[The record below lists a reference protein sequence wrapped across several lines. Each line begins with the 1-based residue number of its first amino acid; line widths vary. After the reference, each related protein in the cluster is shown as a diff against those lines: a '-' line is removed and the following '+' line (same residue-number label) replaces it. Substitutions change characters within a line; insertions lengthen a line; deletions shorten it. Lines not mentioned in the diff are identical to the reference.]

1 MEDQM
6 ATLDLVNPGYFP
18 TLDIPVID
26 GRVWNETEN
35 RNGALLAV
43 INRTMAKR
51 YFPKG
56 NAIGSSLKLPA
67 IEERPPAELSVSR
80 LADSWLLVVGIVEDS
95 RNDGLSN
102 PIRPAIYIPYTLH
115 MSMGTQF
122 LVRSS
127 VPPATLVHAV
137 RKQITTVNPDQ
148 QAYRSMEDLE
158 TWITDEPE
166 WQQEHL
172 VSWIFGGF
180 AALALALAAVGL
192 YSVVSYTVAQRT
204 SEFGIRMALGA
215 RRAHVL
221 QIVFASTLASV
232 TSGILMGLTL
242 TFALGKFAA
251 KWAAG
256 NAHDP
261 VLLLEGTLILVLV
274 AGMACI
280 IPALRA
286 ANVNP
291 MTALRCE

>member
-18 TLDIPVID
+18 TLRIPVIG

-35 RNGALLAV
+35 RNSALLAV
-43 INRTMAKR
+43 INRTMAMR

-56 NAIGSSLKLPA
+56 DAIGSSLKLPA
-67 IEERPPAELSVSR
+67 IEERPPNELSVPR
-80 LADSWLLVVGIVEDS
+80 LTDSWLLIVGIVEDS
-95 RNDGLSN
+95 RNDGLRN

-115 MSMGTQF
+115 LSMGTQF

-127 VPPATLVHAV
+127 VPSATLVHAV

-158 TWITDEPE
+158 TWIADEPE

-172 VSWIFGGF
+172 ISWIFGGF

-204 SEFGIRMALGA
+204 NEFGIRMALGA
-215 RRAHVL
+215 PRAHVL
-221 QIVFASTLASV
+221 RIVFASTLASV
-232 TSGILMGLTL
+232 TGGVLIGLAL
-242 TFALGKFAA
+242 TFALSKFAA

-274 AGMACI
+274 AGIACL

-286 ANVNP
+286 ANGEP